1 MRASK
6 VVRPRGLDWVLK
18 GRVGV
23 AQACASKRVV
33 WAQVLLFLFR
43 LGLREGQFVEAGHTT
58 PKPLAPR
65 PWKLCTNRS
74 ASRVHGREPITQM
87 VSVERL
93 HGWRVELRW
102 WARTRR
108 LSR

>member
-1 MRASK
+1 VHASK

-43 LGLREGQFVEAGHTT
+43 LGLREGQFV
-58 PKPLAPR
+58 
-65 PWKLCTNRS
+65 
-74 ASRVHGREPITQM
+74 
-87 VSVERL
+87 
-93 HGWRVELRW
+93 
-102 WARTRR
+102 
-108 LSR
+108 